1 MRSLAL
7 FDSQVRAIDRIF
19 DRAFKE
25 FHMTPIEFGNRLVDH
40 WRDTKEFGQSYL
52 AGLVPEDGAVIT
64 QSRMV
69 TDRLKVKHILDDDG
83 NFIKAEL
90 IPIKETKE
98 IPEASE

>member
-1 MRSLAL
+1 MVHLGRSLTL
-7 FDSQVRAIDRIF
+7 FDSQVRAIDRMF

-25 FHMTPIEFGNRLVDH
+25 FHMTPIEFGNSLVDH
-40 WRDTKEFGQSYL
+40 WRDTSYRE
-52 AGLVPEDGAVIT
+52 GLVPEDGAVIT

-98 IPEASE
+98 IPEASK

>member
-1 MRSLAL
+1 MSVLNP
-7 FDSQVRAIDRIF
+7 F
-19 DRAFKE
+19 
-25 FHMTPIEFGNRLVDH
+25 IEPGDH
-40 WRDTKEFGQSYL
+40 C
-52 AGLVPEDGAVIT
+52 LVPEDGAVIT

-98 IPEASE
+98 IKKLSLLWTKNYQ

>member
-1 MRSLAL
+1 
-7 FDSQVRAIDRIF
+7 
-19 DRAFKE
+19 
-25 FHMTPIEFGNRLVDH
+25 MTPIEFGNSLVDH
-40 WRDTKEFGQSYL
+40 WRDTSYRE
-52 AGLVPEDGAVIT
+52 GLVPEDGAVIT

-98 IPEASE
+98 IPEASK